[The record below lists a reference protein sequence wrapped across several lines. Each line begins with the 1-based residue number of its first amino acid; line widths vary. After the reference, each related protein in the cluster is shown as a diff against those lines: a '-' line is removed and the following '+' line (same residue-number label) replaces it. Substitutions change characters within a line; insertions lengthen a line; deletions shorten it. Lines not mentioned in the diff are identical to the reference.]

1 MNAQNILIG
10 AGIGW
15 LAHTVLVQLMILF
28 MSLKENVNKYEFVP
42 STYII
47 WLVIFVVCGSIG
59 GALK

>member
-1 MNAQNILIG
+1 MNAQNILSG
-10 AGIGW
+10 AVIGW

-28 MSLKENVNKYEFVP
+28 MSLKENVNKYDFVP